1 MKKIVDNAGKYFRHF
16 GIVMLLAIVLTSFT
30 RTGNEKYN
38 CKTKSNPAQQDDDGW
53 VMLFDG
59 KTTNGWRGTM
69 GKPFPVDGWKIEN
82 GVLTALEGEPGD
94 NIVTEKMYSDFDL
107 RLEFKIQPK
116 ANSGVKYFVLEGG
129 YRKGSTL
136 GLEYQIVDD
145 SRIQGDPTGD
155 SKKLA
160 SLYAIYASGPTHPNP
175 PGEWNEIRIYAKGK
189 YVEHWLN
196 GEKVLSF
203 TRGTK
208 DFRERVAQSKFKDC
222 KKFGEA
228 KKGLIMLQDHSDE
241 VSYRN
246 VRIKE
251 L

>member
-1 MKKIVDNAGKYFRHF
+1 MNKPKLISAKQFLVILFLFILTITLNSFIFSKERDVFKKSQALQK
-16 GIVMLLAIVLTSFT
+16 
-30 RTGNEKYN
+30 
-38 CKTKSNPAQQDDDGW
+38 DDGW

-59 KTTNGWRGTM
+59 KATNGWRGTM

-82 GVLTALEGEPGD
+82 GVLTALEGEAGD

-107 RLEFKIQPK
+107 RLEYKIPPK
-116 ANSGVKYFVLEGG
+116 TNSGVKYFVLEGG

-175 PGEWNEIRIYAKGK
+175 YGEWNEIRIYAKGK

-208 DFRERVAQSKFKDC
+208 DFRERVAESKFKDC
-222 KKFGEA
+222 KRFGEA
-228 KKGLIMLQDHSDE
+228 KKGHIMLQDHSDE